1 MVLVGA
7 SRFVGRVGG
16 LAVALGAGA
25 VWFSVGVAHA
35 DAGSDSATTSSDSAR
50 TVQAANGAE
59 PSRPTSSLRSSRSD
73 AAPRAAQVA
82 KASGAHRHSRPSL
95 SVARREPVA
104 VASTGTQAAAQAS
117 SSVADAISVDPSVTW
132 GGTFKGRAYDGM
144 LVGTLGATSS
154 QKLNYELV
162 SAPSLGGKL
171 AAVSSKKPSDTV
183 FSAAGEFFYLP
194 DAGALTTPGKTETF
208 RIRVTEQ
215 TDFDTFLASIPLVGL
230 IAPTVV
236 SLLQQAPLLG
246 NLLAPIIGATQVV
259 AITVAPNELAAD
271 RPTAFTTKVESFD
284 GLMIST
290 NYFPATKVA
299 QGAESAPTVLFGPG
313 LGSPGVTDAA
323 NPYGQL
329 NLLPDNLAPAP
340 TPDQFGSL
348 APGLPVLRDGAWV
361 SADGGEEYSYTAST
375 GFNVITWDPRGEF
388 ATRDRSLPGL
398 QIDAPLFEARD
409 VSAIISWATSSANP
423 AQLQVVTEGGDPL
436 LGMTGGSYG
445 GGIQWTTAATDSR
458 IDAIIPQIS
467 WNSLISSLYPN
478 ENQFKTGFGTVLL
491 LALMTT
497 GAHINAQIYQGV
509 GTGVALGWLSQ
520 TSQAVLTSSGPAS
533 LVSSIVV
540 PTLIFQGMEDVLFPL
555 AESVVNAQ
563 TLLTAGNEATKMVW
577 FCGGHGTCTNPLN
590 PYQDDLGLVDNLKW
604 LDQYVAGNPGATDD
618 IATFQWYD
626 QKGFYYT
633 SGKLPF
639 QPGFNLADPYTETGA
654 GGLLGLGPII
664 GGSGPGGV
672 PGVSPV
678 LTIGNAAPAWNAI
691 NMTVTPPADSQIVG
705 APTLTFAYSGLGSS
719 RTVYAQLI
727 DNETNQVLG
736 NLVTPV
742 PVVLDG
748 RERTASIALADIGYT
763 AQNAGLTLQIT
774 SSASNFENF
783 TTVGVIN
790 IGDITLDLPIHDQSV

>member
-1 MVLVGA
+1 MGA

-16 LAVALGAGA
+16 LAVALGAG
-25 VWFSVGVAHA
+25 VIWFSGTAQADTGTDTAAGTGAQTRSSHA
-35 DAGSDSATTSSDSAR
+35 GTAGS
-50 TVQAANGAE
+50 
-59 PSRPTSSLRSSRSD
+59 PSSRS
-73 AAPRAAQVA
+73 ASAPRSARQSRVAASASAVAQSPGAQPAVARRQPAAATQIETQAETQPVA
-82 KASGAHRHSRPSL
+82 KASAE
-95 SVARREPVA
+95 AA
-104 VASTGTQAAAQAS
+104 VTT
-117 SSVADAISVDPSVTW
+117 DAISVDPSVTW
-132 GGTFKGRAYDGM
+132 GGTFNGKDYAGI
-144 LVGTLGATSS
+144 LVGTVGATSTLP
-154 QKLNYELV
+154 LNYEVV
-162 SAPSLGGKL
+162 SDPSLGGKI

-194 DAGALTTPGKTETF
+194 DAGALTTAGTTETF
-208 RIRVTEQ
+208 RIRVSEQ
-215 TDFDTFLASIPLVGL
+215 TEFDTFLASIPLVGL
-230 IAPTVV
+230 ISPTVI
-236 SLLQQAPLLG
+236 SLLQQAPLIG
-246 NLLAPIIGATQVV
+246 ALLAPIIGASQVV
-259 AITVAPNELAAD
+259 AFTVTPSALAAG
-271 RPTAFTTKVESFD
+271 RPTAFTTMVESFD
-284 GLMIST
+284 GLMVST
-290 NYFPATKVA
+290 NYFPATNVA
-299 QGAESAPTVLFGPG
+299 TGEAESAPTVLFGPG
-313 LGSPGVTDAA
+313 LGSPGITDVA

-329 NLLPDNLAPAP
+329 NLLPNTLVP
-340 TPDQFGSL
+340 TPGPDQFGSL
-348 APGLPVLRDGAWV
+348 SPGLPVLRDGQWI
-361 SADGGEEYSYTAST
+361 SPDGGEEYSYTAST

-409 VSAIISWATSSANP
+409 VSAIISWATSSANL
-423 AQLQVVTEGGDPL
+423 AQSQVATANGDPL

-491 LALMTT
+491 LALLTT

-509 GTGVALGWLSQ
+509 GTGIALGRFSQ
-520 TSQAVLTSSGPAS
+520 TSQAVMGSAGPSS
-533 LVSSIVV
+533 LVGNITV

-555 AESVVNAQ
+555 AESVANAAA
-563 TLLTAGNEATKMVW
+563 LLAAGNAATKMVW
-577 FCGGHGTCTNPLN
+577 FCGGHGTCTDPLN

-604 LDQYVAGNPGATDD
+604 LDQFVAGTPGATDD
-618 IATFQWYD
+618 IPTFQWYD

-639 QPGFNLADPYTETGA
+639 EDGFNLADPYTANGT

-664 GGSGPGGV
+664 GGSGPGSV

-678 LTIGNAAPAWNAI
+678 LTIGNATPAWNAI
-691 NMTVTPPADSQIVG
+691 NMAVSPPADSQIVG
-705 APTLTFAYSGLGSS
+705 APTLTFTYSGLGTS

-748 RERTASIALADIGYT
+748 REHTATIALADIGYT
-763 AQNAGLTLQIT
+763 AQAAGLTLQIT
-774 SSASNFENF
+774 SSATNFENF
-783 TTVGVIN
+783 STVGVIN
-790 IGDITLDLPIHDQSV
+790 IGAITVDLPIHDESV